1 MKPFLLLTAVLILA
15 IFIDNLGIVPSLIRT
30 LP

>member
-1 MKPFLLLTAVLILA
+1 MKPFLLLAAVLILA
-15 IFIDNLGIVPSLIRT
+15 IVIDNLGIVPSLIRT